1 MSTSPKHIRN
11 AIRYN
16 SVGLFLTDSPAHK
29 PDSDVLTFL
38 NRVQTATFN
47 VSAVRQD
54 VAQIGSDDYLARKVI
69 SQPTIDLSFQ
79 YFLTDGHEEHVM
91 GLNIASGYDPMN
103 GTIHKGIK
111 EDKSA
116 YFLVGEEPFDLVSY
130 YREDN
135 NFEGTDAAGFGNCF
149 ITNYSVSASVGSFAT
164 ANVSMACSNMTYS
177 CVGSFEFE
185 RELKE
190 LASLLNN
197 EDVNDFDFIR
207 LQGEA
212 GKVTLQGDEQIEK
225 VSGVPIPSL
234 DLTGRAS
241 IIEGTGYVFD
251 PNIYKSATSAIA
263 PGGITI
269 ELDNLEF
276 GGPIISG
283 DYVGEC
289 SRGHA
294 NIQAFDLSVPFERE
308 DLYGMESLHVY
319 GRRLKLPQIGA
330 LTIELLSSAFNT
342 GNIKPMLCSDREY
355 KIDLL
360 LNNSCTISCLPSRSK
375 DSFMRF
381 VIDNAKF
388 ESYSLNAGIG
398 GSQSTVSCSFTFC
411 VGTEHGVF
419 ASGSFPNW
427 RDDKCTPSQKH
438 TPHDFDITRVL
449 EDVDAPEDLEV
460 IRVLD
465 ESNIVEIDI
474 DRLK

>member
-16 SVGLFLTDSPAHK
+16 SVGLFLTDSPGHK
-29 PDSDVLTFL
+29 PNSDTLTYL
-38 NRVQTATFN
+38 NRVQSATFG

-54 VAQIGSDDYLARKVI
+54 VPQIGSDDYLARKIV
-69 SQPTIDLSFQ
+69 SQPKIDLSFQ
-79 YFLTDGHEEHVM
+79 YFLTDGHEEHIM
-91 GLNIASGYDPMN
+91 GLNIASGYDPLN
-103 GTIHKGIK
+103 GTIHKDIR

-116 YFLVGEEPFDLVSY
+116 YFVIGEEPFDLVSY

-135 NFEGTDAAGFGNCF
+135 NLSNTDAAGFGNCF
-149 ITNYSVSASVGSFAT
+149 INNYSVSASVGSFAT
-164 ANVSMACSNMTYS
+164 ANVSMDCSNMTYE
-177 CVGSFEFE
+177 CIGSFEFE

-197 EDVNDFDFIR
+197 EDFSDNNFVR
-207 LQGEA
+207 LQQEA
-212 GKVTLQGDEQIEK
+212 GKVTLQGDEQIET
-225 VSGVPIPSL
+225 VSGVSIPSL

-251 PNIYKSATSAIA
+251 PNIYKSATAAIA

-294 NIQAFDLSVPFERE
+294 NIQSFELNAPFARE

-319 GRRLKLPQIGA
+319 GRKLKLPQIGS
-330 LTIELLSSAFNT
+330 LTIEILSSAFNT

-355 KIDLL
+355 NINLL

-375 DSFMRF
+375 DSFIRF

-388 ESYSLNAGIG
+388 ESYAFNAGV
-398 GSQSTVSCSFTFC
+398 GSRSTVSCNFTFC
-411 VGTEHGVF
+411 VGKEHGLF

-427 RDDKCTPSQKH
+427 REDGCSPSKNH

-449 EDVDAPEDLEV
+449 EEKDNPEDLEV

-465 ESNIVEIDI
+465 ESNIVEVDI